1 MPTDPAVRSGRRQTL
16 IIGAAAI
23 AAFILT
29 EYITG
34 PVLHLEGMWRYPA
47 WFTIGLVLIVVFVTL
62 FTLAA
67 ERLLGPEKEREGDQ

>member
-16 IIGAAAI
+16 ILGAAAI

-34 PVLHLEGMWRYPA
+34 PVLHLEGMWRYA
-47 WFTIGLVLIVVFVTL
+47 LWFTIGLVLIVLFVTL
-62 FTLAA
+62 FTLVA
-67 ERLLGPEKEREGDQ
+67 ERLFGPEKEGFQ